1 MSDNKNTQETLNE
14 KLVNGMKGLGRL
26 LSKPFSKKFK
36 QKAAAVAKK
45 AIKVAAKVILKVLK
59 QIFAWLIGTVG
70 IPGIL
75 ITLGIIIVTVII
87 SVALSFFWTSDDNL
101 SGDDAK
107 IQAYIKEQSES
118 TVNMDSDLERP
129 YRVPEGLISSTI
141 MLDFFEQ
148 KDYSL
153 SQTKKII
160 RNMATKLAP
169 EFEYGQYD
177 EWKEKQVTVCEEGKE
192 CNVGKVQHTKNMVT
206 KLNSVEYWNGST
218 IFTYKPKVTAW
229 KSNTVITHKTIKENK
244 KVDYWKA
251 LEVPMY
257 LVDRSDPYFPFY
269 NSNSKTWKSLLA
281 EETRQKKNKIN
292 TSGYVKVYLL
302 KTGVCQHSCRI

>member
-26 LSKPFSKKFK
+26 LSKPFSKKLK

-141 MLDFFEQ
+141 MLDF
-148 KDYSL
+148 L
-153 SQTKKII
+153 SKKITVFPK
-160 RNMATKLAP
+160 RKKLL
-169 EFEYGQYD
+169 ET
-177 EWKEKQVTVCEEGKE
+177 WL
-192 CNVGKVQHTKNMVT
+192 
-206 KLNSVEYWNGST
+206 LNSLLNLSMVNMMNG
-218 IFTYKPKVTAW
+218 K
-229 KSNTVITHKTIKENK
+229 KSK
-244 KVDYWKA
+244 
-251 LEVPMY
+251 
-257 LVDRSDPYFPFY
+257 
-269 NSNSKTWKSLLA
+269 
-281 EETRQKKNKIN
+281 
-292 TSGYVKVYLL
+292 
-302 KTGVCQHSCRI
+302 